1 MADVSD
7 AMFREYDIRGVFGED
22 LTPEVAELLG
32 RGYAVYLDRHGVE
45 RGPGFKVTVG
55 RDVRL
60 SSKEIRDALV
70 KGLTGSGISVIDIG
84 ECPTPLQ
91 YFSMHTLPVG
101 GGVMITGSHNPPEY
115 NGFKVSVG
123 QETIHGEEI
132 QEMKRII
139 REEVIGKPYP
149 QVAPGKVETMDII
162 SSYIDYV
169 SRNITIPETERPLRV
184 VLDSG
189 NGTAGPVAVPLVR
202 KLGCEVIELFSE
214 PDGMFPNHHPDPT
227 VPKNLQHL
235 IDAVLENEAD
245 FGVAYDGDAD
255 RIGVVDE
262 KGGIIW
268 GDKLMIIFS
277 RSILDT
283 TPGATIVGEVKCSQV
298 MYDEI
303 ARWGGNPVMWKTGHS
318 LIKARMKELG
328 AAMAGEMSG
337 HIFFADKWFGFDD
350 AIYSSCRLMEIMA
363 RKRVPEPQFHFSS
376 MLIGLP
382 ETVVTPEIRIDCP
395 DELKFEI
402 IGKLEEAIGGG
413 TEDFKVKDIVK
424 IDGLRVNFEGG
435 WALVRASNTQPVL
448 VLRFEATDNQLLEKA
463 KLFMKTRLEM
473 VRPGVAV
480 GF

>member
-1 MADVSD
+1 MADISD
-7 AMFREYDIRGVFGED
+7 AIFREYDIRGVFGED
-22 LTPEVAELLG
+22 LTVEVAELLG
-32 RGYAVYLDRHGVE
+32 RGYAVYLDQLGVT
-45 RGPGFKVTVG
+45 RGADFKVTVG

-60 SSKEIRDALV
+60 SSKQLRDALI
-70 KGLTGSGISVIDIG
+70 KGLTGSGINCVDIG

-91 YFSMHTLPVG
+91 YYSMHTLPVG

-123 QETIHGEEI
+123 KETIHGEEI
-132 QEMKRII
+132 QRMKHII
-139 REEVIGKPYP
+139 REHVIGKDYP
-149 QVAPGKVETMDII
+149 QVTPGTVETEDVVPG
-162 SSYIDYV
+162 YIDYV
-169 SRNITIPETERPLRV
+169 AANIEMPRLERPLKV

-202 KLGCEVIELFSE
+202 KLGCDVVELFSE
-214 PDGMFPNHHPDPT
+214 PDGAFPNHHPDPT
-227 VPKNLQHL
+227 VAKNLQHL

-268 GDKLMIIFS
+268 GDKLMIVYS
-277 RSILDT
+277 RSILET
-283 TPGATIVGEVKCSQV
+283 NPGATIVGEVKCSQV

-303 ARWGGNPVMWKTGHS
+303 ARWGGVPVMWKTGHS

-337 HIFFADKWFGFDD
+337 HIFFADRWFGFDD
-350 AIYSSCRLMEIMA
+350 AVYASARLMEIVA
-363 RKRVPEPQFHFSS
+363 QKLSTDAAFHLSS
-376 MLIGLP
+376 MFSGLP

-395 DELKFEI
+395 DDIKFSVIE
-402 IGKLEEAIGGG
+402 KLEEAIGSGSD
-413 TEDFKVKDIVK
+413 DFKINDVIK
-424 IDGLRVNFEGG
+424 IDGLRVNFDGG

-463 KLFMKTRLEM
+463 KFFMKTRIEQ
-473 VRPGVAV
+473 VRPGIVL